1 MIKIGFPLRL
11 DPENIVQLRKLAT
24 KRYLQVG
31 TMVRMWIME
40 RLEKEL
46 RIEEA
51 KEKHEND

>member
-46 RIEEA
+46 RF
-51 KEKHEND
+51 EKGMSDFK